1 MFCPKETDSSMSKL
15 YEKISVMA
23 VTRDGRSTL
32 QQYLVKII
40 DSLMSPIGFDLHI
53 LKYQC

>member
-1 MFCPKETDSSMSKL
+1 
-15 YEKISVMA
+15 MA
-23 VTRDGRSTL
+23 VTRDGKSSL